1 MKKQCP
7 MCGGAVRY
15 LSEKDVFCLDCNWDT
30 LTSLTPTGIIA
41 VDAEWYL
48 KNQLRKYR
56 KWKDADFERVTPD
69 WSVFLWVELSWH
81 IFSSS
86 DRRKTRRD
94 RPFPDEPQGTA
105 TPHPRQ
111 RKNKLSCMDTVH

>member
-30 LTSLTPTGIIA
+30 LTLLTPTGIIA

-69 WSVFLWVELSWH
+69 WSGSYGWNHPGIYFHRETVEKH
-81 IFSSS
+81 
-86 DRRKTRRD
+86 
-94 RPFPDEPQGTA
+94 EGTDLFRMDFK
-105 TPHPRQ
+105 RQ
-111 RKNKLSCMDTVH
+111 QRLIPENEK